1 MLQKVLNVVR
11 DSFQIWGQA
20 KASLMSAALTY
31 YTMISLS
38 PILVLAVAIA
48 GRFYGESLAQ
58 SELISQIALFTSP
71 DVANTV
77 SQLIT
82 NTSEPQSGLIASLLS
97 FGVLFYGASGVFTM
111 LHDTFN
117 IIWDVPYDDRSGI
130 WYTIR
135 QRLVGIGMVISVGIL
150 LLAAILLGTVFGA
163 ISDWLYR
170 ELPNF
175 SGNIY
180 LAERGV
186 TFLLI
191 PILFMGINRGLPEA
205 KMTWWDVLIPS
216 FLTAMLLLASRT
228 LIGLY
233 LQFSSTSAVYGAAG
247 SLVVLL
253 VWVYMIGLIVFYG
266 AALCRAF
273 AEQFGSRQ
281 ISGAVTSG
289 SLFSKP
295 ATSDQ

>member
-1 MLQKVLNVVR
+1 MLQKVLNVIK
-11 DSFQIWGQA
+11 DSFQIWGKA

-48 GRFYGESLAQ
+48 GRFYGEALVQ
-58 SELISQIALFTSP
+58 SELIEQIALFTSA

-77 SQLIT
+77 ADLIT
-82 NTSEPQSGLIASLLS
+82 NTSEPQSGLIAGILS
-97 FGVLFYGASGVFTM
+97 FLILFYGASGVFTM

-117 IIWDVPYDDRSGI
+117 IIWDVPYDDRSGY
-130 WYTIR
+130 WYTIK
-135 QRLVGIGMVISVGIL
+135 QRLVGIGMVLAVGIL
-150 LLAAILLGTVFGA
+150 LMISILMGTI
-163 ISDWLYR
+163 ISAVSEWIYA

-175 SGNIY
+175 SGSLY

-186 TFLLI
+186 TFLII
-191 PILFMGINRGLPEA
+191 PLLFMAINRALPEA
-205 KMTWWDVLIPS
+205 EMTWWDVLIPS
-216 FLTAMLLLASRT
+216 FITAMLLLGSRS

-233 LQFSSTSAVYGAAG
+233 LQFSTTSAVYGAAG
-247 SLVVLL
+247 SLVILL

-281 ISGAVTSG
+281 VSG
-289 SLFSKP
+289 
-295 ATSDQ
+295 Q

>member
-1 MLQKVLNVVR
+1 MLQKVLNVIR

-48 GRFYGESLAQ
+48 GRFYGEALVQ
-58 SELISQIALFTSP
+58 GELISQIAQFTSP
-71 DVANTV
+71 EVAGTV
-77 SQLIT
+77 SELIT
-82 NTSEPQSGLIASLLS
+82 NTSEPQSGLIAGLLS
-97 FGVLFYGASGVFTM
+97 FGILFYGASGVFTM

-117 IIWDVPYDDRSGI
+117 IIWDVPYDNRSGY
-130 WYTIR
+130 WYTIK
-135 QRLVGIGMVISVGIL
+135 QRLVGIGMVLSVGL
-150 LLAAILLGTVFGA
+150 LLVISILLGAMIGV
-163 ISDWLYR
+163 ISDWIYT
-170 ELPNF
+170 ELPLF
-175 SGNIY
+175 SGRLY
-180 LAERGV
+180 LAERGI
-186 TFLLI
+186 TFLITPL
-191 PILFMGINRGLPEA
+191 LFMGINRGLPEA
-205 KMTWWDVLIPS
+205 QMTWWDVLIPS
-216 FLTAMLLLASRT
+216 FLTAMILLGSRS

-253 VWVYMIGLIVFYG
+253 VWVYMTGLIVFFG

-281 ISGAVTSG
+281 TGGSVTSPLRG
-289 SLFSKP
+289 SS
-295 ATSDQ
+295 

>member
-1 MLQKVLNVVR
+1 MIQKVLNVIK

-38 PILVLAVAIA
+38 PILILAVAIA

-58 SELISQIALFTSP
+58 SELIEQIALFTSA
-71 DVANTV
+71 DVAETV

-82 NTSEPQSGLIASLLS
+82 HTSEPQSGLIASLLS
-97 FGVLFYGASGVFTM
+97 FGILFYGASGVFTM

-117 IIWDVPYDDRSGI
+117 IIWDVPYTHRSGI

-135 QRLVGIGMVISVGIL
+135 QRLVGIGMVISVGLL
-150 LLAAILLGTVFGA
+150 LLAAILLGTIFGA
-163 ISDWLYR
+163 ISDWIYR
-170 ELPNF
+170 QLPGIHVNL
-175 SGNIY
+175 Y

-186 TFLLI
+186 TFLIVPL
-191 PILFMGINRGLPEA
+191 LFMAINRGLPEA
-205 KMTWWDVLIPS
+205 KITWWDVLIPS
-216 FLTAMLLLASRT
+216 FLIAMLLLGSRN

-233 LQFSSTSAVYGAAG
+233 LQFSTTSAVYGAAG
-247 SLVVLL
+247 SLVILL

-273 AEQFGSRQ
+273 SEQFGSRQ
-281 ISGAVTSG
+281 V
-289 SLFSKP
+289 
-295 ATSDQ
+295 DQEA